1 MLHQINFIVLGRS
14 DTEDLDY
21 FRIYVYKY
29 FFRYYLLFKAEKPRA
44 SDAHRHDDIALRSTE
59 FLSCKD
65 NDNCYVSK
73 MNVVPFRRVPI
84 ILFNIPANV

>member
-1 MLHQINFIVLGRS
+1 MLHQINFTVLGRS

-21 FRIYVYKY
+21 LRIYVCKY
-29 FFRYYLLFKAEKPRA
+29 FLRYYLLFKAEKPRG
-44 SDAHRHDDIALRSTE
+44 SDVHRHDDIALHSTE

-65 NDNCYVSK
+65 NDNCYVLK